1 MCLATAIKANDDNED
16 DDVIIIITQFFIFIA
31 LTHQLKEQ
39 HGSKY
44 KQTIKI

>member
-16 DDVIIIITQFFIFIA
+16 DNVIIITQFFIFIA
-31 LTHQLKEQ
+31 LTRQLKEQ